1 MAKSKKTLDTL
12 VEDIYNKIGV
22 LADGEHI
29 DLDPETIDQF
39 GESMKEILYKWSHP
53 EPRGD
58 ATLRMSNIGRKPRQ
72 LWFDMKSE
80 GTAEKMPPS
89 LFIKFLYGHLLE
101 EIVIFLIKL
110 SGHKVTSEQK
120 EIYDAIINGPRGH
133 VVGPLRVWL
142 NNPGLA
148 RSAQTVGAYARYGTC
163 LSKGLSELAII
174 VTGRVWS
181 SAFEWE
187 HHAPLAIEGGI
198 DPKHVETISLGKKP
212 IFDNPEQNAVF
223 DFAAEANIK
232 KNVSDNTYKRLVDL
246 LGENAA
252 IDIVGICGYYSL
264 ISMTLNVFKVP
275 NDTDKWPLPEVKDF
289 SEMVKS

>member
-1 MAKSKKTLDTL
+1 MTRIKDWK
-12 VEDIYNKIGV
+12 VED
-22 LADGEHI
+22 L
-29 DLDPETIDQF
+29 
-39 GESMKEILYKWSHP
+39 
-53 EPRGD
+53 
-58 ATLRMSNIGRKPRQ
+58 
-72 LWFDMKSE
+72 
-80 GTAEKMPPS
+80 
-89 LFIKFLYGHLLE
+89 
-101 EIVIFLIKL
+101 
-110 SGHKVTSEQK
+110 TSEQK
-120 EIYDAIINGPRGH
+120 EIHDAIINGPRGH

-181 SAFEWE
+181 SEFEWE

-198 DPKHVETISLGKKP
+198 DPKHVDTISFGKKP
-212 IFDNPEQNAVF
+212 NFESPEEDAVF
-223 DFAAEANIK
+223 DFAADANIVK
-232 KNVSDNTYKRLVDL
+232 KVSDNTYNKLVNL

-275 NDTDKWPLPEVKDF
+275 KDTDKWPLPEVKDF
-289 SEMVKS
+289 SQMLKT

>member
-1 MAKSKKTLDTL
+1 MTRIKDWK
-12 VEDIYNKIGV
+12 VED
-22 LADGEHI
+22 L
-29 DLDPETIDQF
+29 
-39 GESMKEILYKWSHP
+39 
-53 EPRGD
+53 
-58 ATLRMSNIGRKPRQ
+58 
-72 LWFDMKSE
+72 
-80 GTAEKMPPS
+80 
-89 LFIKFLYGHLLE
+89 
-101 EIVIFLIKL
+101 
-110 SGHKVTSEQK
+110 TSEQK
-120 EIYDAIINGPRGH
+120 EIHDAIINGPRGH

-181 SAFEWE
+181 SEFEWE

-198 DPKHVETISLGKKP
+198 DPKHVDTISLGKKP
-212 IFDNPEQNAVF
+212 NFEIPEEDAVF
-223 DFAAEANIK
+223 DFAAEANIVK
-232 KNVSDNTYKRLVDL
+232 KVSDNTYNKLVDL

-275 NDTDKWPLPEVKDF
+275 NDNDKWPLPEVKDF
-289 SEMVKS
+289 SQMLKT

>member
-1 MAKSKKTLDTL
+1 MTRIKDWK
-12 VEDIYNKIGV
+12 VED
-22 LADGEHI
+22 L
-29 DLDPETIDQF
+29 
-39 GESMKEILYKWSHP
+39 
-53 EPRGD
+53 
-58 ATLRMSNIGRKPRQ
+58 
-72 LWFDMKSE
+72 
-80 GTAEKMPPS
+80 
-89 LFIKFLYGHLLE
+89 
-101 EIVIFLIKL
+101 
-110 SGHKVTSEQK
+110 TSEQK
-120 EIYDAIINGPRGH
+120 EIHDAIINGPRGH

-223 DFAAEANIK
+223 DFAAEANIL

-275 NDTDKWPLPEVKDF
+275 NDTGKWPLPEVKDF

>member
-1 MAKSKKTLDTL
+1 MTRIKDWK
-12 VEDIYNKIGV
+12 VED
-22 LADGEHI
+22 L
-29 DLDPETIDQF
+29 
-39 GESMKEILYKWSHP
+39 
-53 EPRGD
+53 
-58 ATLRMSNIGRKPRQ
+58 
-72 LWFDMKSE
+72 
-80 GTAEKMPPS
+80 
-89 LFIKFLYGHLLE
+89 
-101 EIVIFLIKL
+101 
-110 SGHKVTSEQK
+110 TSEQK
-120 EIYDAIINGPRGH
+120 EIHDAIINGPRGH

-181 SAFEWE
+181 SEFEWE

-198 DPKHVETISLGKKP
+198 DPKHVDTISLGKKP
-212 IFDNPEQNAVF
+212 NFKSQEEDAVF
-223 DFAAEANIK
+223 DFAAEANIVK
-232 KNVSDNTYKRLVDL
+232 KVSDNTYKKLVDL

-275 NDTDKWPLPEVKDF
+275 SDTDKWPLPEVKDF
-289 SEMVKS
+289 SQMLKT

>member
-1 MAKSKKTLDTL
+1 MTRIKDWK
-12 VEDIYNKIGV
+12 VED
-22 LADGEHI
+22 L
-29 DLDPETIDQF
+29 
-39 GESMKEILYKWSHP
+39 
-53 EPRGD
+53 
-58 ATLRMSNIGRKPRQ
+58 
-72 LWFDMKSE
+72 
-80 GTAEKMPPS
+80 
-89 LFIKFLYGHLLE
+89 
-101 EIVIFLIKL
+101 
-110 SGHKVTSEQK
+110 TSEQK
-120 EIYDAIINGPRGH
+120 EIHDAIINGPRGH

-174 VTGRVWS
+174 ITGRVWS

-223 DFAAEANIK
+223 DFAAEANIL

-275 NDTDKWPLPEVKDF
+275 NDTDKWSLPEVKDF

>member
-1 MAKSKKTLDTL
+1 MTRIKDWK
-12 VEDIYNKIGV
+12 VED
-22 LADGEHI
+22 L
-29 DLDPETIDQF
+29 
-39 GESMKEILYKWSHP
+39 
-53 EPRGD
+53 
-58 ATLRMSNIGRKPRQ
+58 
-72 LWFDMKSE
+72 
-80 GTAEKMPPS
+80 
-89 LFIKFLYGHLLE
+89 
-101 EIVIFLIKL
+101 
-110 SGHKVTSEQK
+110 TSEQK
-120 EIYDAIINGPRGH
+120 EIHDAIINGPRGH

-212 IFDNPEQNAVF
+212 IFENPEQNAVF
-223 DFAAEANIK
+223 DFAAEANIL

-275 NDTDKWPLPEVKDF
+275 NDTDKWPLTEVKDF
-289 SEMVKS
+289 SEMVNS